1 MLRSLKVKMTVI
13 IVVLCVVLLVVEGWT
28 TINKVKPGYED
39 LLNDKYNAETEYFA
53 SVING
58 WLKDATASIT
68 ATEAVINAAGKTA
81 TAEDLINVLTNLTES
96 DPLTNMVYVQFAN
109 GVFLNGSGWVPDP
122 SWDGRTR
129 VWYTGAVSAKGDFS
143 YSAPYVD
150 SASGG
155 LILTISQY
163 FNYGALE
170 GVAAIDVL
178 VDDLLADIG
187 KLTVDTGETG
197 GYIFVTAG
205 DGSMIY
211 HPNDAFESNTDK
223 IQNVKELNV
232 DYITAASSDDA
243 EAIADYDGTSIYV
256 TQRGLEDVDW
266 QIYFVS
272 PAANFDDVV
281 SGIQSH
287 ITRIILIC
295 LIVAIIVAIGAGLMI
310 AAPITDASNK
320 VKTLADDVKI
330 GNADLSKNIDTKA
343 KDEVGKLVGAVNELR
358 LAMGGI
364 ISEINGASDELVG
377 NVATLKSA
385 AGKTSENVSNISA
398 TMEEMSATSEETSAS
413 TTQVTQQVSDITDL
427 TEKVSKN
434 TADKAGEI
442 SKSLKKIDQLKSEI
456 ERKDEDMLK
465 RLNDAIAKLQEKIK
479 DTQRVEEIRTMTQGI
494 SEVASQT
501 NLLSLNAS
509 IEAARAGEAGRG
521 FAVVADEIGTLANNS
536 ADMAG
541 NIQKVSD
548 EVLGIVDQLVR
559 AAEEVSKI
567 MLKIS
572 DENSEEKKTLI
583 EEYIKSLN
591 ECYDAMSSISE
602 DNKEI
607 TSSIATI
614 KGSIGAIDTAVEEN
628 SQGVTSVAEGATE
641 LVGAS
646 EDVLSG
652 AESIDRIS
660 SDLRKHVSGFR
671 F

>member
-13 IVVLCVVLLVVEGWT
+13 IAVLCVVLLVVEGWT